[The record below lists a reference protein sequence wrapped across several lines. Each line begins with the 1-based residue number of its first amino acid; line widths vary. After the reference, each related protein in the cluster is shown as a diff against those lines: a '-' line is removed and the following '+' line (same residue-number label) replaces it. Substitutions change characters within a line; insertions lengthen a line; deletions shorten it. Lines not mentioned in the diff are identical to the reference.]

1 MKAHPLVTC
10 YSCVIPEGIKQRGKN
25 AFCLHESPMKHV
37 ASPFCGIKPLGIG
50 HVWKNTVQK
59 EVDLNVLRLKFY
71 FFKIYLFIYLFVFTH
86 LIIIFIIILL
96 IFDIFRYAR
105 AYVRT
110 GSYAPD

>member
-1 MKAHPLVTC
+1 
-10 YSCVIPEGIKQRGKN
+10 
-25 AFCLHESPMKHV
+25 MKHV
-37 ASPFCGIKPLGIG
+37 ASPFCGIKPLAIG
-50 HVWKNTVQK
+50 RVWKNTVQQK
-59 EVDLNVLRLKFY
+59 VDLNVLRLQFY

-110 GSYAPD
+110 GSYAPG